1 VISVYLLKPK
11 FQKALQPIL
20 SAQRGAGV
28 TPNQLTVSA
37 VVLSALIGAALWF
50 AVDRRVLLV
59 AVPIGLFFRM
69 ALNALDG
76 MMAST
81 YGMTSRWGE
90 LLNELG
96 DALSDFLVF
105 FPLLRFPF
113 ANRFLVAAFLAFM
126 AMNEL
131 VGVLGKILVGK
142 RLYQGPMGKSDR
154 ALALGVFCL
163 VLWLA
168 PKAAERYAEAVFA
181 ALLALLLV
189 STGIRIAKIRSG
201 VR

>member
-1 VISVYLLKPK
+1 MPTIYDLKPR
-11 FQKALQPIL
+11 FQALLRPAADVL
-20 SAQRGAGV
+20 AKAGV
-28 TPNQLTVSA
+28 TANA
-37 VVLSALIGAALWF
+37 VTLAALVLSLAHGAWLALLPQSRWP
-50 AVDRRVLLV
+50 LLLLPV
-59 AVPIGLFFRM
+59 TLFVRM